1 MQHCFCLD
9 ELEDGRADGAARLSL
24 ALPRTRF
31 PFAMCALELPAGR
44 LLVGDRSGNVH
55 LFVSTVMFDEQNL
68 YSYNTRILEVDAEAH
83 NVCGRGCS

>member
-9 ELEDGRADGAARLSL
+9 ELEDCRADGAARLSL

-31 PFAMCALELPAGR
+31 PFATCALELPAGR

-55 LFVSTVMFDEQNL
+55 LFVSTSTVMFDEQK
-68 YSYNTRILEVDAEAH
+68 
-83 NVCGRGCS
+83 